1 MRNQIISSQ
10 DRRAYINLF
19 REARDLAVES
29 PFHYLIFDEGLSP
42 VLKALTL
49 DEILRIHPTD
59 APYSIRVWSCA
70 DVGDIAKTK
79 QIVWEE
85 NNAHSGISY
94 RAGTVMLVVPPLDSQ
109 GQREAGT
116 WETVYRRRDCN
127 NC

>member
-10 DRRAYINLF
+10 DRLAYIDLF
-19 REARDLAVES
+19 REARDLAVQS

-49 DEILRIHPTD
+49 DEILLIHPTD
-59 APYSIRVWSCA
+59 APLSIRVWSCA

-79 QIVWEE
+79 QILWEE
-85 NNAHSGISY
+85 NNAHSGSAY
-94 RAGTVMLVVPPLDSQ
+94 RAGTVMLAVPPLNSQ

>member
-1 MRNQIISSQ
+1 MRNQSISSE
-10 DRRAYINLF
+10 DRLAYIDLF
-19 REARDLAVES
+19 REARDLAVQS
-29 PFHYLIFDEGLSP
+29 PFHYLMFDEGLSP
-42 VLKALTL
+42 VLKAVTL

-59 APYSIRVWSCA
+59 APYSIRVWSCS

-79 QIVWEE
+79 QILWEE

-116 WETVYRRRDCN
+116 WETVYQAK
-127 NC
+127 